1 MNQRLLSVVLA
12 GLFGMGSLAPAA
24 ASAQTYI
31 RFGTGPYGSRA
42 GIVYRSPGV
51 RVGVSYRSPNY
62 YRPGYYYPAPYYG
75 PGYYGPAYYGPTY
88 YAPASGWVVV
98 GGWWGTYDRWG
109 HFQRHHRWH
118 R

>member
-1 MNQRLLSVVLA
+1 MKQRLLSVVLA
-12 GLFGMGSLAPAA
+12 GLFGMGALAPAA

-31 RFGTGPYGSRA
+31 RLGYH
-42 GIVYRSPGV
+42 SPGV
-51 RVGVSYRSPNY
+51 RVGVSYRSPGYYHPTY
-62 YRPGYYYPAPYYG
+62 YRQSYYYPAPYYA
-75 PGYYGPAYYGPTY
+75 PAYYAPGY